1 MRFHVD
7 YAACRDALE
16 RVEADLGAAEFHGT
30 ACAMLCTRP
39 DPQPDAWVD
48 EIVVTEHRPQSRN
61 WLLPLSESV
70 EDSRRAF
77 NDGNYSLQLLLPDD
91 DVPLDERS
99 RALSDWCSGFL
110 FGLGLAGAGVTEAL
124 SDDARE
130 VVVDLTEFTRIDAE
144 DDGSQSAEKAFLE
157 IVEYVRVG
165 VLLIYE
171 ELMRTGAVAAGQ
183 TRLH

>member
-1 MRFHVD
+1 MD

-16 RVEADLGAAEFHGT
+16 RFEADLGAAEFHGT
-30 ACAMLCTRP
+30 ACGMLCTRP
-39 DPQPDAWVD
+39 DPRPDAWID
-48 EIVVTEHRPQSRN
+48 EIVVSEHLPQSRN
-61 WLLPLSESV
+61 WTRPLCESV
-70 EDSRRAF
+70 ESSQRAF
-77 NDGNYSLQLLLPDD
+77 DDGNYSLQLLLPDD
-91 DVPLDERS
+91 DASFDERS

-110 FGLGLAGAGVTEAL
+110 FGLGLAGGGVTEAL

-130 VVVDLTEFTRIDAE
+130 VVADLTEFTRIDAE
-144 DDGSQSAEKAFLE
+144 DDGSENAEKAFQE

-171 ELMRTGAVAAGQ
+171 ELIRADSAASPH

>member
-1 MRFHVD
+1 MD

-30 ACAMLCTRP
+30 ACGMLCTRP
-39 DPQPDAWVD
+39 DPRLDQWID
-48 EIVVTEHRPQSRN
+48 EIVITEHRPQSRN
-61 WLLPLSESV
+61 WSRPLCESV
-70 EDSRRAF
+70 ESARRAF
-77 NDGNYSLQLLLPDD
+77 DDGNYSLELLLPGD
-91 DVPLDERS
+91 DVPIDERS

-110 FGLGLAGAGVTEAL
+110 FGLGMAGGHVTEGL

-130 VVVDLTEFTRIDAE
+130 VVVDLTEFTRIDAA
-144 DDGSQSAEKAFLE
+144 DDYSEGAEKAFQE

-171 ELMRTGAVAAGQ
+171 ELMRAAKGSSDQ

>member
-1 MRFHVD
+1 MD

-30 ACAMLCTRP
+30 VCAMLCTRP
-39 DPQPDAWVD
+39 DPQPDAWID
-48 EIVVTEHRPQSRN
+48 EIVVTEHRPESRN
-61 WLLPLSESV
+61 WSLPLSASV
-70 EDSRRAF
+70 ERSQRAF
-77 NDGNYSLQLLLPDD
+77 DDGNYSLELLLPDD
-91 DVPLDERS
+91 DAALDERS

-110 FGLGLAGAGVTEAL
+110 YGLGLAGAGVTEAL

-130 VVVDLTEFTRIDAE
+130 VVADLTEFTRIDAE
-144 DDGSQSAEKAFLE
+144 DDGSESAEKAFQE

-171 ELMRTGAVAAGQ
+171 ELMRAGAAASGQ

>member
-1 MRFHVD
+1 MN
-7 YAACRDALE
+7 YGACQDALE

-39 DPQPDAWVD
+39 GEKAEQWIT
-48 EIVVTEHRPQSRN
+48 EIVSSEHEPSSRN
-61 WLLPLSESV
+61 WSRPLNESI
-70 EDSRRAF
+70 DASRRAF
-77 NDGNYSLQLLLPDD
+77 DDGNYSLELLLPDD
-91 DVPLDERS
+91 DEPLAQRS
-99 RALSDWCSGFL
+99 RALSDWCTGFL
-110 FGLGLAGAGVTEAL
+110 FGIGLAGAGVTASL

-130 VVVDLTEFTRIDAE
+130 VVADLTEFTRIDPEEE
-144 DDGSQSAEKAFLE
+144 DSENAEKAFEE

-171 ELMRTGAVAAGQ
+171 ELVRAVGTNRSGP